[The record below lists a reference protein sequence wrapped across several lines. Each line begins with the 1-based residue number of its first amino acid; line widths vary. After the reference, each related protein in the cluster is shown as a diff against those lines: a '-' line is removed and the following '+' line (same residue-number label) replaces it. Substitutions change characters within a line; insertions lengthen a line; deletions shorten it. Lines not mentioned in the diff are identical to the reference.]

1 MISLYD
7 EYINLFPK
15 DRAAAL
21 MPLLSHVHFLRIPE
35 DQMQTRVR
43 DKKKNIL
50 IYKDKTKHIVELI
63 ASGYEHAICS
73 VRDDFSSEILCS
85 AIMALR
91 PDTFMKNP
99 LPFFFNGFDPNSE
112 LTDRRDNN
120 FTVTFESTEQ
130 KESLM
135 EHLVKFWS
143 KKPAIASLE
152 DICLQIADEMF
163 TNIFFNAPVDSR
175 GLRPL
180 KQQNR
185 ATAIH
190 LPDRYKAKMFSCF
203 TDDKVIIG
211 CEDPFG
217 SIVRNEIMF
226 RLESI
231 YMEAMTSP
239 RAHTSG
245 SGLGLKFL
253 IDNSANFYLF
263 CEKGKKTVFACALL
277 LKGLKANLSASK
289 NIHLMVR

>member
-1 MISLYD
+1 MKSLYE

-15 DRAAAL
+15 DRADVL
-21 MPLLSHVHFLRIPE
+21 FPLLSKVHFLRIPE
-35 DQMQTRVR
+35 EQMHTRVR
-43 DKKKNIL
+43 DKQKTIL
-50 IYKDKTKHIVELI
+50 VYKDKTKQIVELI

-73 VRDDFSSEILCS
+73 DREDFSSEILCS

-91 PDTFMKNP
+91 PDMFMKNP

-112 LTDRRDNN
+112 LTDMKDNN

-130 KESLM
+130 KEALM

-143 KKPAIASLE
+143 KKSAIASLE
-152 DICLQIADEMF
+152 DICLQIVDEMF

-175 GLRPL
+175 GVRPL

-185 ATAIH
+185 TTAIH
-190 LPDRYKAKMFSCF
+190 LPDRFKGKIFSCF

-217 SIVRNEIMF
+217 SISRNEIMF

-231 YMEAMTSP
+231 YMEAMSAP

-253 IDNSANFYLF
+253 IDNSASFYLF
-263 CEKGKKTVFACALL
+263 CEKGKKTVFACGLI

>member
-1 MISLYD
+1 MKNLFD
-7 EYINLFPK
+7 EYSALFPK
-15 DRAAAL
+15 DRTNVL
-21 MPLLSHVHFLRIPE
+21 FPLLSKVHCLKIPE
-35 DQMQTRVR
+35 EQMHSKMR
-43 DKKKNIL
+43 DKQKTVL
-50 IYKDKTKHIVELI
+50 IYKDKTQQIVELL

-73 VRDDFSSEILCS
+73 ARDDFSSEILCS
-85 AIMALR
+85 ALMALR
-91 PDTFMKNP
+91 PDSFMQNP

-112 LTDRRDNN
+112 QVNRKDNN
-120 FTVTFESTEQ
+120 FTVTFEATDQ
-130 KESLM
+130 KDALM
-135 EHLVKFWS
+135 EHLVRFWS

-163 TNIFFNAPVDSR
+163 TNIFFNAPVDAK
-175 GLRPL
+175 GMRPL
-180 KQQNR
+180 KQQSR
-185 ATAIH
+185 TTSIH

-217 SIVRNEIMF
+217 SISRNEIMF

-231 YMEAMTSP
+231 YMEAMSSP

-263 CEKGKKTVFACALL
+263 CERGKKTLFACALI
-277 LKGLKANLSASK
+277 LKGLKANLTASK
-289 NIHLMVR
+289 NIHFVVR